1 MRLFTCRQC
10 RQPVF
15 FENYHCANCGANLGF
30 VPAALEMF
38 AFDSRSAADPH
49 GGAWL
54 PAAGMNGPALRPCA
68 NRMPHGLCN
77 WMLDDA
83 DAQSLCRSCRLT
95 RVIPSLDAAVNMDR
109 WRQIERAKRR
119 LLFTLLSLGLAP
131 EPKTGPDDT
140 QGLEFLLLE
149 PVANGAAVFTGHDAG
164 TITLNVAEA
173 DDDAREA
180 TRVQLGEPARTLL
193 GHLRHEVA
201 HYLQFRWINGT
212 PGMDRCRALF
222 GDEQADYAQ
231 AVDRHYAEGPP
242 QGWTQHFV
250 SAYASAHPW
259 EDWAETCAH
268 YLLVLDAVQTASA
281 WGLSL
286 SGGPAE
292 AQPDTVDLTQHA
304 PVSALVLQQWL
315 PVAQFLNA
323 MNRSIGLPD
332 SYPYQLPPDVV
343 TKMAGVHE
351 LLAAA
356 IAAESA
362 ADADADVAAD
372 ANLAPTDA
380 DPGLPV
386 LQAGAQCADRV
397 LDSPRLQ

>member
-15 FENYHCANCGANLGF
+15 FENYDCANCGANLGF

-173 DDDAREA
+173 DDDTREA

-372 ANLAPTDA
+372 ANLAPT
-380 DPGLPV
+380 
-386 LQAGAQCADRV
+386 
-397 LDSPRLQ
+397 

>member
-1 MRLFTCRQC
+1 MRSFTCHQC

-38 AFDSRSAADPH
+38 AFDRRSTTDLQS
-49 GGAWL
+49 GAWP
-54 PAAGMNGPALRPCA
+54 PAEGLTGAALRPCA
-68 NRMPHGLCN
+68 NRLLRGLCN
-77 WMLDDA
+77 WMLDED
-83 DAQSLCRSCRLT
+83 DAQTLCRSCRLT
-95 RVIPSLDAAVNMDR
+95 RVIPSLDAAVNIDR
-109 WRQIERAKRR
+109 WQRIERAKRR

-131 EPKTGPDDT
+131 EPKTGADDT
-140 QGLEFLLLE
+140 LGLEFLLLE
-149 PVANGAAVFTGHDAG
+149 PVADGAAVFTGHDAG

-173 DDDAREA
+173 DDDVREA

-201 HYLQFRWINGT
+201 HYLQFRWIAGT
-212 PGMDRCRALF
+212 PAMDRCRSLF

-231 AVDRHYAEGPP
+231 AIHRHYTVGPP
-242 QGWTQHFV
+242 QDWAQHFV

-268 YLLVLDAVQTASA
+268 YLLVLDAVQSASA

-286 SGGPAE
+286 AGGPAE
-292 AQPDTVDLTQHA
+292 AAPDTVDLTQHA
-304 PVSALVLQQWL
+304 PVSELVVQQWL

-362 ADADADVAAD
+362 ADVAAD
-372 ANLAPTDA
+372 ADMAPTDA
-380 DPGLPV
+380 DPRLPV

-397 LDSPRLQ
+397 LDAPRLQ